1 MNIPVESVE
10 MNFPLRIPRMRLWTG
25 SGGAGRFRGGLGL
38 EKVFEATTTDVTVS
52 HRGERFAS
60 SPWPLEGAPRAPAPT
75 PSSCA
80 PTARARTY
88 PRRRCLCSTRATS
101 SGST

>member
-10 MNFPLRIPRMRLWTG
+10 MNFPLRIPRMRLWRG
-25 SGGAGRFRGGLGL
+25 SGGAGRFRGGLSL

-60 SPWPLEGAPRAPAPT
+60 SPGPSRAAPRAPAPT
-75 PSSCA
+75 PSSCERTA
-80 PTARARTY
+80 PAKSC
-88 PRRRCLCSTRATS
+88 PRRR
-101 SGST
+101 